1 MSPEELCDQWFA
13 YTASNLKDVE
23 PTVQALQDMERKEYA
38 RYNKQVKKA
47 AGTPSSSKLNKNSVN
62 TG

>member
-13 YTASNLKDVE
+13 YTASNLKEIE
-23 PTVQALQDMERKEYA
+23 PTVQALQDMERKEYG
-38 RYNKQVKKA
+38 RHSNVKKS
-47 AGTPSSSKLNKNSVN
+47 AGTPTSAKFNKNSFN